1 MKRHRSPSLTPV
13 CALPPVPGQWLGLG
27 ERVSALL
34 QLLVSPVARPR
45 PRAGPAPRAEE
56 ERPQQESAEQQGPP
70 EEVGGV
76 EGEVVGAPAGE
87 DRPLL
92 PLLLSLTPATEAVGP
107 DTRYYA
113 QVRNI
118 QQRRPISV

>member
-1 MKRHRSPSLTPV
+1 M
-13 CALPPVPGQWLGLG
+13 LG

-34 QLLVSPVARPR
+34 QLLVPPVPRPP

-56 ERPQQESAEQQGPP
+56 ERPQQEAAEQQGPP

-76 EGEVVGAPAGE
+76 EGEVVGAPTGE

-92 PLLLSLTPATEAVGP
+92 PLLLSLTPATQAAGP
-107 DTRYYA
+107 DTRH
-113 QVRNI
+113 
-118 QQRRPISV
+118 